1 MTAAQ
6 DEAVVEEC
14 PPVGSGVMRGYL
26 RADAPG
32 GRFWFVLSNER
43 LSYFESES
51 SEEPLGAVHVDDVR
65 SVEGAQ
71 PNSLPIP
78 ARTHVARPLMPRAT
92 VLSSPCA
99 PQHESAARRSTSCE
113 LTRWTARSSAR

>member
-1 MTAAQ
+1 MTAVQ

-43 LSYFESES
+43 LWALSAES
-51 SEEPLGAVHVDDVR
+51 
-65 SVEGAQ
+65 
-71 PNSLPIP
+71 
-78 ARTHVARPLMPRAT
+78 
-92 VLSSPCA
+92 
-99 PQHESAARRSTSCE
+99 
-113 LTRWTARSSAR
+113 

>member
-1 MTAAQ
+1 MCDALRVTLGEFGGRPVRRRNRARFAALSAGAGVRLVRGPPPREQPDMTAAQ

-43 LSYFESES
+43 LWALSAES
-51 SEEPLGAVHVDDVR
+51 
-65 SVEGAQ
+65 
-71 PNSLPIP
+71 
-78 ARTHVARPLMPRAT
+78 
-92 VLSSPCA
+92 
-99 PQHESAARRSTSCE
+99 
-113 LTRWTARSSAR
+113 

>member
-1 MTAAQ
+1 MTAVQ

-51 SEEPLGAVHVDDVR
+51 SEEPLGAVRVDDVR
-65 SVEGAQ
+65 SVEGMQ
-71 PNSLPIP
+71 THGLPIP
-78 ARTHVARPLMPRAT
+78 ARTHIAPPHAPH
-92 VLSSPCA
+92 PC
-99 PQHESAARRSTSCE
+99 
-113 LTRWTARSSAR
+113 